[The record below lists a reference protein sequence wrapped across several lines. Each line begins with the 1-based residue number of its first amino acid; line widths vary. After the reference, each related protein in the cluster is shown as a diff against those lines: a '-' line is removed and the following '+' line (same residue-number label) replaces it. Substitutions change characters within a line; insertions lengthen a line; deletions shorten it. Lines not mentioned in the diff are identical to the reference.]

1 MQPELLKLRRLVI
14 SNAERMP
21 QLESKWYQNGFERV
35 LTALATCFRRL
46 TGLLRTK
53 DPDVAAN
60 HFAGI
65 LLWIPLNEAMF
76 TGNSKPYSEVELD
89 RIAERAVQAFLIAY
103 GADLKRRKQEV

>member
-21 QLESKWYQNGFERV
+21 QLGRGWYQNGFERV
-35 LTALATCFRRL
+35 LTALATSFRRL
-46 TGLLRTK
+46 TEKGLLRTK
-53 DPDVAAN
+53 DPDMAAN

-76 TGNSKPYSEVELD
+76 KGNYKPYSEIELD
-89 RIAERAVQAFLIAY
+89 RIAEQAVQTFLVAY
-103 GADLKRRKQEV
+103 GVDLKSRK